1 MAPIGYAILIGAG
14 PTSGAGIARVLADPS
29 LGNMAVALLA
39 RNAENLRSLCS
50 EVRRTSHGGELHA
63 FPSDTS
69 PASLRRAFG
78 EIGAHAAFA
87 GLRLRLAVYHVK
99 HAPRAPF
106 LDTPAEDFA
115 RSLEEYAGGAF
126 AFAQEAVR
134 VMYAQSGDSG
144 EKGKKEKG
152 EKGGQLEKKGTV
164 IFTGTLGALR
174 TNPTYAAYGA
184 GRSAVRMVAQA
195 LGKEH
200 SAGGIHVVHAIANG
214 AIGDATAADDPDV
227 RAGRKMS
234 AESVGKT
241 YLWLSRLEPDLWI
254 DELDM
259 RPAQERW

>member
-39 RNAENLRSLCS
+39 RNAENLRALCA
-50 EVRRTSHGGELHA
+50 ELRRTSNGGELHA
-63 FPSDTS
+63 FPCDTS
-69 PASLRRAFG
+69 AANLQRTFSA
-78 EIGAHAAFA
+78 IGAHAGFA

-99 HAPRAPF
+99 HAPRAAF
-106 LDTPAEDFA
+106 LAMAPDEFE
-115 RSLEEYAGGAF
+115 RSLAEYAGGAF
-126 AFAQEAVR
+126 AFAQEAVK
-134 VMYAQSGDSG
+134 VMYAQTP
-144 EKGKKEKG
+144 EE
-152 EKGGQLEKKGTV
+152 EENEGGGMKKKGTV
-164 IFTGTLGALR
+164 IFTGTLGAMR
-174 TNPTYAAYGA
+174 TNPGYAAYGA
-184 GRSAVRMVAQA
+184 GRSAVRSVAQA

-200 SAGGIHVVHAIANG
+200 SARGVHVVHAIANG
-214 AIGDATAADDPDV
+214 AIGDAASAAGVQDPDV

-241 YLWLSRLEPDLWI
+241 YLWLSRLEPDLWV

>member
-39 RNAENLRSLCS
+39 RNAENLRSVCS
-50 EVRRTSHGGELHA
+50 EARRTSRGGELHA

-99 HAPRAPF
+99 HAPRGPF
-106 LDTPAEDFA
+106 LETPAEDFA
-115 RSLEEYAGGAF
+115 RSLDEYAGGAF

-144 EKGKKEKG
+144 GDQG
-152 EKGGQLEKKGTV
+152 LEKKGTV

-214 AIGDATAADDPDV
+214 AIGDATAAEDPDV